1 MNIHSYS
8 LFFFNNKQEEMQ
20 WGTAINH
27 HHQQKKIT
35 SKSLLENERTVKYV
49 TLICMKFKYFPQY
62 LQEGIFSAFLSL
74 F

>member
-1 MNIHSYS
+1 
-8 LFFFNNKQEEMQ
+8 MQ
-20 WGTAINH
+20 WEIAINH
-27 HHQQKKIT
+27 YHQQKKIT

>member
-8 LFFFNNKQEEMQ
+8 FFFPNNRQEGMQ
-20 WGTAINH
+20 WETAINQQQ
-27 HHQQKKIT
+27 QQKKIT
-35 SKSLLENERTVKYV
+35 SKSLLENEHTIKYV

-62 LQEGIFSAFLSL
+62 LQEGIFYEFLSL